1 MSLNQPAEVA
11 MLGPEMNT
19 YDESWR
25 RTKPQDDDHT
35 CISPGDDLR
44 TATGLLQSP
53 AISWPSTD
61 CFPIVVEDSSLP
73 EMFESLPTR
82 SLPLRTQIYPDIT
95 PSFSLSDV
103 DLEYPPAPD
112 VGKIE
117 RKFILVNGPPTQSS
131 NKLRPPAE
139 EWETRKKDILTLYG
153 KCPLSTVA
161 AEMAKCGFEAS

>member
-1 MSLNQPAEVA
+1 MSFNQPAEVA

-25 RTKPQDDDHT
+25 RTNPQDDDHT

-53 AISWPSTD
+53 GISWPSTD
-61 CFPIVVEDSSLP
+61 CFPIVVKDSYLP
-73 EMFESLPTR
+73 EMFESFPTR
-82 SLPLRTQIYPDIT
+82 SLPLRTQIYPGIT
-95 PSFSLSDV
+95 PSFSMSDV
-103 DLEYPPAPD
+103 DLEYPPAP
-112 VGKIE
+112 VEGKIE

-131 NKLRPPAE
+131 NKLGPPAE

-161 AEMAKCGFEAS
+161 AEMAKCGFDAS